1 MLDILHSPLG
11 VKAVD
16 HRIIVPPGIQ
26 YPVSNIKHQA
36 SSIKYQASSIQYQ
49 ASSIQYQASSI
60 QYPASSIQIMIS
72 QLTAPASSLV
82 DNIRQER
89 ASTYVQALGIVG
101 FALLTV
107 LGAQARIYIWEVP
120 FTLQTAAVYA
130 SGLYL
135 GWRGG
140 LLSQLLYLAIGMF
153 FPVFAGDGYGMA
165 YLFASVSAGYLLGMP
180 LAAMTIGWLSRQW
193 NSLSGSSLSI
203 VAGSLIVFA
212 CGVTVLH
219 FAAGHTT
226 WMESIQKGW
235 LRFIPVDL
243 AKILLVSMVYTGT
256 RRLFAGRP

>member
-1 MLDILHSPLG
+1 
-11 VKAVD
+11 
-16 HRIIVPPGIQ
+16 
-26 YPVSNIKHQA
+26 
-36 SSIKYQASSIQYQ
+36 
-49 ASSIQYQASSI
+49 
-60 QYPASSIQIMIS
+60 MIS
-72 QLTAPASSLV
+72 QLKAPTASLV
-82 DNIRQER
+82 DNIRQEK
-89 ASTYVQALGIVG
+89 ASAYIQVLGVIG

-153 FPVFAGDGYGMA
+153 FPVFAGEGYGMA
-165 YLFASVSAGYLLGMP
+165 YLFASASAGYLLGMP
-180 LAAMTIGWLSRQW
+180 LAAMTIGWLSRKW

-203 VAGSLIVFA
+203 LAGSLIVFA

-219 FAAGHTT
+219 FAANHST
-226 WMESIQKGW
+226 WLESIEKGW

-243 AKILLVSMVYTGT
+243 AKILFVSLIYTGT
-256 RRLFAGRP
+256 RRLFRANEFN